1 MINPFLFKFDVDSS
15 LRINIALQLFHD
27 HFDKQ
32 ATVSGLL
39 IINRIQYN
47 LVSTIV
53 NDRFKLKENSL
64 LINGYIILL
73 YNIILLQFVSI
84 IFI

>member
-1 MINPFLFKFDVDSS
+1 MKTHNNTKYECHIMTNPFLFKFDVDSS

-32 ATVSGLL
+32 AAVSGLL
-39 IINRIQYN
+39 IITNRIHYS

-53 NDRFKLKENSL
+53 NDRFKLN
-64 LINGYIILL
+64 
-73 YNIILLQFVSI
+73 
-84 IFI
+84 